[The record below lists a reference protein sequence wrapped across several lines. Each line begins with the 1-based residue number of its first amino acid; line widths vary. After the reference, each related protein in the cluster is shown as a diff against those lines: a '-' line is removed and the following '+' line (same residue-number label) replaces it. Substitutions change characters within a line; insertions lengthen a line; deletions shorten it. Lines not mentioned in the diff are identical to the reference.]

1 VKAADA
7 QTLAISLSAEQRK
20 ALQIVK
26 GRENANP
33 EAIEPEPL
41 VVLSELGL
49 VRRERLEDQREL
61 LELTVRGRKVAEF
74 V

>member
-1 VKAADA
+1 MKTADA
-7 QTLAISLSAEQRK
+7 QILASSLSAEQRQ

-26 GRENANP
+26 GREH
-33 EAIEPEPL
+33 AIPQEIQSEPL

-49 VRRERLEDQREL
+49 VRREQTEDQREL